1 MMQGVKKLL
10 FKMCESGMHRAS
22 RGHWAA
28 MSEISRKHR
37 VGLFGTKRSMRRRDH
52 QREGEEVEA

>member
-10 FKMCESGMHRAS
+10 FKMCESGMNRAS

-37 VGLFGTKRSMRRRDH
+37 VGLFGTKRST
-52 QREGEEVEA
+52 